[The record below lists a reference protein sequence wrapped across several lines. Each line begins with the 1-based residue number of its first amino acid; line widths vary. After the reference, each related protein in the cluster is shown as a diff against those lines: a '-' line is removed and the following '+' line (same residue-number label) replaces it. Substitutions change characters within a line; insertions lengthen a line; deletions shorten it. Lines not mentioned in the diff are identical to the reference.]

1 MAWTIRLGGL
11 PAAGFGDR
19 DVLPVLRSDAAD
31 RLVGRGQKVTWPL
44 ALPVTGRRERAGRT
58 AHARPVGGCRLA
70 GQGTRET
77 SNGGQGCRTRSTAA
91 TRAGADAEGR
101 GGKAPGRDADWDGIA
116 QELEAPGHPAAPE
129 GTSRYLAHSSAQRS
143 APHSSMVPFFMQA
156 PWTTSVIGVFAWILS
171 SVRKAAARSL

>member
-1 MAWTIRLGGL
+1 VDD
-11 PAAGFGDR
+11 P
-19 DVLPVLRSDAAD
+19 
-31 RLVGRGQKVTWPL
+31 
-44 ALPVTGRRERAGRT
+44 
-58 AHARPVGGCRLA
+58 
-70 GQGTRET
+70 
-77 SNGGQGCRTRSTAA
+77 
-91 TRAGADAEGR
+91 DAEGR

>member
-44 ALPVTGRRERAGRT
+44 AFLQLVAESAQAGLRT
-58 AHARPVGGCRLA
+58 LDRLEGA
-70 GQGTRET
+70 AWQGQGTRET

-116 QELEAPGHPAAPE
+116 QELEAPGGILPLQREPAATWPIPPPS
-129 GTSRYLAHSSAQRS
+129 GQRHIARWCPSSCRRRGPRA
-143 APHSSMVPFFMQA
+143 
-156 PWTTSVIGVFAWILS
+156 
-171 SVRKAAARSL
+171 

>member
-70 GQGTRET
+70 GPGDSGNLERR
-77 SNGGQGCRTRSTAA
+77 SRLPDSVDRCYACRC
-91 TRAGADAEGR
+91 
-101 GGKAPGRDADWDGIA
+101 
-116 QELEAPGHPAAPE
+116 
-129 GTSRYLAHSSAQRS
+129 
-143 APHSSMVPFFMQA
+143 
-156 PWTTSVIGVFAWILS
+156 
-171 SVRKAAARSL
+171 

>member
-116 QELEAPGHPAAPE
+116 QELEAPGGILPLQREPAATWPIPPPS
-129 GTSRYLAHSSAQRS
+129 GQRHIARWCPSSCRHRGPRA
-143 APHSSMVPFFMQA
+143 
-156 PWTTSVIGVFAWILS
+156 
-171 SVRKAAARSL
+171 